1 MIDFS
6 VVIISFNEEQ
16 NIRRCLDSIKDLTDD
31 IVVVDS
37 GSLDKTKDVC
47 AEYNVRFFV
56 NDFVDYSSQKN
67 YANSLAK
74 FDYVLSLDADECLS
88 PELAKSISEIKKSD
102 TNIAY
107 TFNRL
112 NFHCGK
118 AVRFCGWYPDK
129 KERFWNR
136 HSGQWSGTIHE
147 KYVFRKQPD
156 FVHLKG
162 DLLHYTYNSKE
173 EHIRQAK
180 KFACLN
186 AEQDFK
192 SGKKTFF
199 LMPYITYFLRFVTVF
214 LVKQGILD
222 GKTGFFIAKITA
234 YATFL
239 RKKQL
244 YDLWKNKNLKKC

>member
-6 VVIISFNEEQ
+6 VVVISFNEEQ
-16 NIRRCLDSIKDLTDD
+16 NISRCLDSVKDLTDD

-37 GSLDKTKDVC
+37 GSVDKTEDIC
-47 AEYNVRFFV
+47 AAYNVRFFV

-74 FDYVLSLDADECLS
+74 YDYVLSLDADECLS

-102 TNIAY
+102 SNIAY

-147 KYVFRKQPD
+147 KFVFIKQPI

-173 EHIRQAK
+173 EHLKQAK
-180 KFACLN
+180 KFAILN

-192 SGKKTFF
+192 LGKKTRFF
-199 LMPYITYFLRFVTVF
+199 SSYLSYLLRFLTVF
-214 LVKQGILD
+214 VLKFGFLD
-222 GKTGFFIAKITA
+222 GKTGFFIAKTTA
-234 YATFL
+234 HATFL
-239 RKKQL
+239 RNMKL
-244 YDLWKNKNLKKC
+244 YEMWKNKN